1 MPKKRPAAAAATK
14 PDPTIE
20 PPAVDSDAFLAAVG
34 ALIRE
39 TRVSKGLSAVQCAK
53 AANVARPT
61 WYHFESGRS
70 IGLDKLPHI
79 AAALGVKV
87 GKLIPANF

>member
-1 MPKKRPAAAAATK
+1 MPKKRSAAPAATK
-14 PDPTIE
+14 PAPTPE
-20 PPAVDSDAFLAAVG
+20 PPAVDSDAFLVAVG

-79 AAALGVKV
+79 AAALGVKAFELLPKV
-87 GKLIPANF
+87 

>member
-1 MPKKRPAAAAATK
+1 MPKKQPAPSPA
-14 PDPTIE
+14 IE
-20 PPAVDSDAFLAAVG
+20 PDTEPQPVDSDAFLVG
-34 ALIRE
+34 IGNIIRE
-39 TRVSKGLSAVQCAK
+39 TRKRKGLSVEHCAT
-53 AANVARPT
+53 AANVAAPT

-87 GKLIPANF
+87 AKLIP